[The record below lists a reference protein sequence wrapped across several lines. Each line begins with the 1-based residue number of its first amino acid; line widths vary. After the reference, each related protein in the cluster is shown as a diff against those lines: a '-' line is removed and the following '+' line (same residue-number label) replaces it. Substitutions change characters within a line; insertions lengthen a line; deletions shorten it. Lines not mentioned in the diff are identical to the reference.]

1 MSKLET
7 ILLATLSISAILN
20 IGLIVYVRATII
32 QLLSVSEELGD
43 LQQMVNSF
51 SEHLQSIYELEM
63 FYGDDTVRSLL
74 DHALSF
80 NEQLETFEYIYSL
93 TQEQQEKNKND
104 AEETDEEKT

>member
-1 MSKLET
+1 
-7 ILLATLSISAILN
+7 
-20 IGLIVYVRATII
+20 
-32 QLLSVSEELGD
+32 
-43 LQQMVNSF
+43 MVNSF

-104 AEETDEEKT
+104 AEETDEDENLYSEDYLLKDLISNIDIPEGGINDSRYLADSFEVTLTEEATHIE